1 MSKAKRTSRGSH
13 DLGYVHQKM
22 DSQAEQ
28 ESSHSDANVDT
39 LLEKGSEDCTSEVT
53 DVESHPLVSILIAMT
68 VQRQRET
75 PPVERTI

>member
-1 MSKAKRTSRGSH
+1 
-13 DLGYVHQKM
+13 M